1 MARRARI
8 TPMLSRIGLYH
19 DLWMHLLFFITHQI
33 QW

>member
-1 MARRARI
+1 
-8 TPMLSRIGLYH
+8 MLSRIGLYH